1 MVLTISTERCT
12 VLRPCILPNVLL
24 CQASIQGCPVSEIG
38 SPEQPGRFAMELL
51 WTQIFPLH
59 HDYVTKL
66 KGICKDILTQL

>member
-1 MVLTISTERCT
+1 
-12 VLRPCILPNVLL
+12 
-24 CQASIQGCPVSEIG
+24 
-38 SPEQPGRFAMELL
+38 MELL